1 MNKCTVHI
9 MVQVEHRV
17 WKGETNPHILIMHMA
32 IICTTAVRIEQIQ
45 WGFEHGRLP
54 QPVDVDAS
62 VANLRL
68 LYLGGSPSPT
78 NWPLSLRLR
87 YHLAAL
93 PGDLLSIA
101 PHPAPPRGSLSIA
114 PHWNAACSSEQISHH
129 HADPLRLAS
138 ITVKNDKNG
147 PFW

>member
-32 IICTTAVRIEQIQ
+32 IICTTAVRIKQIQ

-68 LYLGGSPSPT
+68 LYCAARPTRQIGRPPCASATISPHFRATCFLSPRIPHRRAARSLSPRTGTRLARRNKSPT
-78 NWPLSLRLR
+78 TTQIPFDS
-87 YHLAAL
+87 
-93 PGDLLSIA
+93 
-101 PHPAPPRGSLSIA
+101 PPMT
-114 PHWNAACSSEQISHH
+114 SS
-129 HADPLRLAS
+129 PRRLALHR
-138 ITVKNDKNG
+138 
-147 PFW
+147 